1 MCQPIPASPSSRTD
15 RALNTSKPSNA
26 AKIKSP
32 VDGTTHR
39 THAGRKSADLS
50 SVDLVEPIAIALNLI
65 EWKPDQQE
73 LIAKNSISRGL
84 LCKKRIGKRMND
96 QKPHRV
102 VIVGAGFGGLTAARA
117 LASAP
122 VSITVIDRKNHHTFQ
137 PLLYQVAT
145 AGLSPGEI
153 AAPIRS
159 ILHRH
164 KNIEVL
170 MAEVTGFDLERR
182 VVQTAV
188 QTDSQNDAQNEV
200 QEIPYDSL
208 IVAAGAR
215 HAYFGHDEWEALA
228 PGLKTIEDAIEI
240 RRRVL
245 LAFELAERRAS
256 ASEDHDSEPLN
267 FAVVG
272 AGPTGV
278 ELAGTLAEICRH
290 ALAQDFR
297 TIDPRRARIHL
308 IEGGPHVL
316 PAYPEDLSR
325 SALKQLQHLGVEVL
339 TSTMVT
345 NVEPGVIYMGDTA
358 GGTVR
363 RTTKMN
369 AAVILWAA
377 GVAASPLG
385 RKLGVPVDRAG
396 RVPVNPDL
404 SLPNHPEVFVIGD
417 LSTLKDASG
426 KLLPGVAP
434 VAIQQ
439 GQYVAKIIR
448 RELASGS
455 HSRPL
460 FHYFDKGS
468 LATIGR
474 SAAIA
479 QFGKIHISGFIA
491 WLAWLFVHIL
501 FLIGFQNRILVFI
514 QWAWSYFTYERS
526 ARLITGSTSLPGWNG
541 ADSGIPNSS
550 EAEEISAVTRK

>member
-1 MCQPIPASPSSRTD
+1 
-15 RALNTSKPSNA
+15 
-26 AKIKSP
+26 
-32 VDGTTHR
+32 
-39 THAGRKSADLS
+39 
-50 SVDLVEPIAIALNLI
+50 
-65 EWKPDQQE
+65 
-73 LIAKNSISRGL
+73 
-84 LCKKRIGKRMND
+84 MNE
-96 QKPHRV
+96 KLHRV
-102 VIVGAGFGGLTAARA
+102 VIVGAGFGGLNAAQA

-159 ILHRH
+159 ILRRH
-164 KNIEVL
+164 KNVEVL
-170 MAEVTGFDLERR
+170 MAEVTGFDLERQ

-188 QTDSQNDAQNEV
+188 QADSQNAAQNEV

-208 IVAAGAR
+208 IVAAGAS
-215 HAYFGHDEWEALA
+215 HDYFGHDEWEALA
-228 PGLKTIEDAIEI
+228 PGLKTIEDALEI

-245 LAFELAERRAS
+245 LAFELAERRAW
-256 ASEDHDSEPLN
+256 AGENHDGDSHDAENHDVENHDVQNHDNDPLN
-267 FAVVG
+267 FVVVG

-325 SALKQLQHLGVEVL
+325 SALEQLQRLGVEVL

-345 NVEPGVIYMGDTA
+345 NVEPGMIYMGKT
-358 GGTVR
+358 R
-363 RTTKMN
+363 MN

-385 RKLGVPVDRAG
+385 KKLGVPIDRAG
-396 RVPVNPDL
+396 RVQVKPDL
-404 SLPNHPEVFVIGD
+404 TVPNHPEVFVIGD
-417 LSTLKDASG
+417 LAALKDATG

-434 VAIQQ
+434 VALQE
-439 GQYVAKIIR
+439 GRYVAKLIR
-448 RELASGS
+448 REIRADKEAAP
-455 HSRPL
+455 RAP

-479 QFGKIHISGFIA
+479 QFGRIHISGFMA

-501 FLIGFQNRILVFI
+501 FLIGFQNRVLVFI

-526 ARLITGSTSLPGWNG
+526 ARLITGSTSLPGWSD
-541 ADSGIPNSS
+541 ASSIPNSS
-550 EAEEISAVTRK
+550 DAEEISTAARK